1 MSKIVFFN
9 HFHRGDLHTN
19 KEYVRQIMEELPD
32 LEYEYLHSN
41 PEKLLLDLDI
51 PTIGTPDHLDKNTVC
66 YQDEDIL
73 YINTWVAA
81 NWDIFCK
88 HGGINMHTMHEQWG
102 IIFETINEFFDTSIK
117 LKTKEE
123 YLPRID
129 YSLFDIKNI
138 DTYIESNPNDRKV
151 LVCNNVPQ
159 SGQSLTSNLSEFI
172 KDAAKKYPD
181 TQFIC
186 TNEFDIDTQDN
197 ILFTN
202 DIVSVKGCD
211 LQEIS
216 YLSTFCDV
224 IIGKNSGPYVFCET
238 YDNYMNDNKRF
249 LSFNTKHHEYTDIK
263 ETMSNGLDIKC
274 KYLTVPIIDVKS
286 PTFDD
291 IKNITNAF
299 NTILS

>member
-1 MSKIVFFN
+1 
-9 HFHRGDLHTN
+9 
-19 KEYVRQIMEELPD
+19 
-32 LEYEYLHSN
+32 
-41 PEKLLLDLDI
+41 LDLDI

-138 DTYIESNPNDRKV
+138 DTYIESNPTDRKV

-186 TNEFDIDTQDN
+186 TNEFDIDTLDN

>member
-19 KEYVRQIMEELPD
+19 KEYIRQIMQELPD
-32 LEYEYLHSN
+32 FEYEYLHSN
-41 PEKLLLDLDI
+41 PEKLLLDLNI
-51 PTIGTPDHLDKNTVC
+51 PTVGTPDHLDKNTVC
-66 YQDEDIL
+66 YQDEDTL

-102 IIFETINEFFDTSIK
+102 IIFETINEYFDANIE

-129 YSLFDIKNI
+129 YTLFDIKNI
-138 DTYIESNPNDRKV
+138 DTYIESNPRDRKV
-151 LVCNNVPQ
+151 LICNNVPQ
-159 SGQSLTSNLSEFI
+159 SGQSLTSDLSEFI
-172 KDAAKKYPD
+172 KDAAKKYTD

-186 TNEFDIDTQDN
+186 TNEFDIGTQDN

-202 DIVSVKGCD
+202 DIVSVEGCD

-216 YLSTFCDV
+216 YLSTFCDI

-238 YDNYMNDNKRF
+238 YDNYMDKNKRF
-249 LSFNTKHHEYTDIK
+249 LSFNTKHHEYDIIK

-274 KYLTVPIIDVKS
+274 KYVTVPILSVNS
-286 PTFDD
+286 PTFED

-299 NTILS
+299 NTVLA